1 MGKWIICHKDGSVLT
16 DVNDELV
23 VIHGLEY
30 SDSWMGECFV
40 SIDFKRQSPIGFE
53 IGDYIM
59 YRGERF
65 ELNYVPGKEKQAR
78 KDTYGEG
85 FTYDGVKFNSLRDEL
100 SRAEFLDVVLHD
112 NQLHYTTLPKFQ
124 FYVETIDDLLDRIQA
139 NLNEQIGDGK
149 WKIFSRNKERS
160 MQRGCTA
167 EEWNAVYGDGTNES
181 DSFESKSITIDTQK
195 CWDALALVNTQWNI
209 NFVIRGRNIY
219 VGTAGVMTDGIFKYG
234 LGKGLYKVDQN
245 ADSDQ
250 SIITRLRAYGSEK
263 NLPDHYYADLGIK
276 YKVGITKVGNAARY
290 VELYLDLDYIST
302 YFTEPRKYISSG
314 STGEQTN
321 GFVLRVTF
329 DFKTIITGYVT
340 GTSNNKCRF
349 YSELKGSQADNGDE
363 ESKDALDAFIPQV
376 KSGSYT
382 KLYITSGINEKTI
395 PSENKEYAEN
405 LPNNMAIS
413 RLMLPGFPTLSLRE
427 FWDTMTEEEKKY
439 VNPTGKEHIFSND
452 KYRPY
457 IDSLNIDKI
466 GLRSDSKFF
475 DTDDKANGIV
485 EIYPTIEEMVVG
497 GVRVDEIY
505 KGSEVDDDGRF
516 VDGQSVKNIDIYLNP
531 AIDFDINDLKDDD
544 FSICMKDGMCGGRSF
559 KVASSTKGSGTWRL
573 TIERVKD
580 DALGLYFPYK
590 DYQIKKNDHFVLTGI
605 RLPDSYVRAASLKLL
620 KYAIALLDKNDYT
633 RYVYQPK
640 VDEIFMARQHDAA
653 MADKSGATRSL
664 HDTLRAGDIMRLSD
678 DDLGIKADVTI
689 DQLIIK
695 EEDGKIPTYEITLRE
710 EKEVGTIQ
718 KIQQSISSLESGN
731 GVASEPTIAQ
741 VKSMFKSEGG
751 RYFLSKL
758 EDDVA
763 SGAITFEKMQKFLS
777 GFVSAGRAILQKGFA
792 IDENGYGFDENGN
805 IIADSLKSL
814 GFDKA
819 ANEGF
824 GMEMET
830 AGTSHLYLSNL
841 TVWGKMFVNILEI
854 MKTKYAGGNIYMSA
868 AGGTIVKAVPVT
880 YINEDVGW
888 EETSES
894 WCDGWKC
901 YILADDGDEA
911 TTNPWVE
918 GDQVRCQSMGNLLG
932 TRYAKATNKS
942 YWRTIPE
949 HGVSS
954 FNEYIYNDY
963 GTPAYNGKMFY
974 WIVLGKH
981 STDLDGYTEENAPV
995 GTTDIPEAGDSIV
1008 LDGSRKDTSR
1018 QGVLQLSSYGSG
1030 APSIVGL
1037 REVSDY
1043 SHENCAIFE
1052 LSYDY
1057 VRIFAERFKLIAK
1070 DNKVVE
1076 ITNFRG
1082 EWDPNERYYKNDQVS
1097 HNNAIWTCV
1106 KDTDFQTEP
1115 TDGSTYWRK
1124 EVYGQKGEDGSS
1136 FKVLGTAVKH
1146 FINADDIGGELLA
1159 TKEYLFDD
1167 TSGLPDG
1174 VASPCIATYMKAGAD
1189 RMWVICKSNDGDSYM
1204 IGDDLWTN
1212 SGTAWLNIGNVKGV
1226 SISSTSV
1233 TYGVSA
1239 SGTQEPSSWSSVI
1252 PPTTDEYP
1260 YLWTRTV
1267 VNYTDGKST
1276 TSYSV
1281 SHNGKDGAK
1290 GDPGDKGADAITIQ
1304 LVGAPLIFNAGSDGI
1319 VPKGVTN
1326 YARLY
1331 VTVGEKDVSEY
1342 VGQPFSVPSE
1352 GMNVSPEDG
1361 YVIER
1366 REYNEKMA
1374 WYLGIK
1380 SDAISKVYL
1389 SDNKTEVSA
1398 TSGYITFVFAYGAN
1412 QYVGQLPFQVNVA
1425 RYTGEFTLTNKQ
1437 FKVSMDGLTTRMG
1450 AAEEGITNVNTRL
1463 DTEVDT
1469 LHSEITST
1477 ANDIKL
1483 EVTEQMNGNLKK
1495 AGLEVKADGITLYGN
1510 KITITNDDGKTTTA
1524 LFAGGK
1530 INASLIDA
1538 DQIEVKHLWAKSN
1551 DGASKVGYFGNTEED
1566 ACKIGDYTVAP
1577 LFIGGATAKQS
1588 PFYVTS
1594 KGAMHA
1600 TSGKIGYFTISPNG
1614 ELMYDDGYTDVARR
1628 PFGLSKEAL
1637 YFTHTT
1643 RDHKSNDAI
1652 VWVGRVKFSASS
1664 TGTAP
1669 LVSDIWIDERV
1680 STPDQSKAC
1689 LFLRAEGYTGEDTDP
1704 MGNLMGNFAIYAQ
1717 KGTYAGF
1724 RPAVRF
1730 VIKNCQLTDMDCVI
1744 YVSVTGITLTL
1755 PDNPQR
1761 GQYYKFIQG
1770 AGGKEAFWIKSNSY
1784 KMYWNGVDTNG
1795 RTSFYSGAYN
1805 QTTELIFLGDHWR
1818 VNWYRESAI

>member
-112 NQLHYTTLPKFQ
+112 NQLHYTTLPKFP

-167 EEWNAVYGDGTNES
+167 EEWNAVYGDGTNDS
-181 DSFESKSITIDTQK
+181 ASFESKSITIDTQK

-276 YKVGITKVGNAARY
+276 YKVGITKVGNAASF

-349 YSELKGSQADNGDE
+349 YSELKGSQTDNGDE
-363 ESKDALDAFIPQV
+363 ESKDALDAFISQV

-559 KVASSTKGSGTWRL
+559 KVASSTKESGTWRL

-695 EEDGKIPTYEITLRE
+695 EEDGKIPAYEITLRE

-792 IDENGYGFDENGN
+792 IGENGYGFDENGN

-814 GFDKA
+814 GFDKVL
-819 ANEGF
+819 NEGF
-824 GMEMET
+824 GMEMD
-830 AGTSHLYLSNL
+830 GGQSHLYLANL
-841 TVWGKMFVNILEI
+841 TVWGKMMINILEI
-854 MKTKYAGGNIYMSA
+854 MKIKYAGGNIYMSA
-868 AGGTIVKAVPVT
+868 AGGTIVKVVPVGMWDDDESEWVENP
-880 YINEDVGW
+880 I
-888 EETSES
+888 EEAIQ
-894 WCDGWKC
+894 GWKC
-901 YILADDGDEA
+901 YILADDGDNA
-911 TTNPWVE
+911 VGNPWQE

-981 STDLDGYTEENAPV
+981 SKDFDGYTEENAPV

-1037 REVSDY
+1037 RGVSDY
-1043 SHENCAIFE
+1043 THEKCAIFE

-1082 EWDPNERYYKNDQVS
+1082 EWDPGEKYYKNDQVS

-1106 KDTDFQTEP
+1106 KDADFQTEP
-1115 TDGSTYWRK
+1115 SDGSTYWRK
-1124 EVYGQKGEDGSS
+1124 EVYGVKGEP
-1136 FKVLGTAVKH
+1136 
-1146 FINADDIGGELLA
+1146 GE
-1159 TKEYLFDD
+1159 
-1167 TSGLPDG
+1167 
-1174 VASPCIATYMKAGAD
+1174 
-1189 RMWVICKSNDGDSYM
+1189 
-1204 IGDDLWTN
+1204 
-1212 SGTAWLNIGNVKGV
+1212 
-1226 SISSTSV
+1226 
-1233 TYGVSA
+1233 
-1239 SGTQEPSSWSSVI
+1239 
-1252 PPTTDEYP
+1252 
-1260 YLWTRTV
+1260 
-1267 VNYTDGKST
+1267 
-1276 TSYSV
+1276 
-1281 SHNGKDGAK
+1281 
-1290 GDPGDKGADAITIQ
+1290 KGADAITIQ
-1304 LVGAPLIFNAGSDGI
+1304 LVGAPLIFDAGSDGI

-1342 VGQPFSVPSE
+1342 VGQPYFVPSE
-1352 GMNVSPEDG
+1352 GMNVSHEDG

-1380 SDAISKVYL
+1380 SDVISKVYL

-1425 RYTGEFTLTNKQ
+1425 RYTGELTLTNEQ
-1437 FKVSMDGLTTRMG
+1437 FKISMDGLTTRMVT
-1450 AAEEGITNVNTRL
+1450 AEENITGVNTKL
-1463 DTEVDT
+1463 NTEVKT
-1469 LHSEITST
+1469 LHAEITST
-1477 ANDIKL
+1477 ASTVKA
-1483 EVTEQMNGNLKK
+1483 EVKEEMNGNLKK
-1495 AGLEVKADGITLYGN
+1495 AGLEVTADGIKLYGE

-1524 LFAGGK
+1524 LFTGGK

-1538 DQIEVKHLWAKSN
+1538 DKIEVKHLWAKSE
-1551 DGASKVGYFGNTEED
+1551 DGTTKVGYFGNTEED

-1577 LFIGGATAKQS
+1577 LFIGGATAKES

-1614 ELMYDDGYTDVARR
+1614 ELMYDDGYTDVAHR
-1628 PFGLSKEAL
+1628 PFGLSKNAL
-1637 YFTHTT
+1637 YFTHTKE
-1643 RDHKSNDAI
+1643 DHKSNDAI
-1652 VWVGRVKFSASS
+1652 VWVGRVEFSASS

-1689 LFLRAEGYTGEDTDP
+1689 LFLSAEGYTGEDTDP

-1730 VIKNCQLTDMDCVI
+1730 AIKNCQLTDMDCVI
-1744 YVSVTGITLTL
+1744 YVSVTGVYCIL

-1770 AGGKEAFWIKSNSY
+1770 AGSFHIKSSSKNIYSNY
-1784 KMYWNGVDTNG
+1784 GGQTDNFT
-1795 RTSFYSGAYN
+1795 SGAYN
-1805 QTTELIFLGDHWR
+1805 QITEIIWLGDHWR
-1818 VNWYRESAI
+1818 INWFREAVGK

>member
-1 MGKWIICHKDGSVLT
+1 MANFQDILKRAIQIRDAVSEGANTAS
-16 DVNDELV
+16 LV
-23 VIHGLEY
+23 G
-30 SDSWMGECFV
+30 
-40 SIDFKRQSPIGFE
+40 
-53 IGDYIM
+53 
-59 YRGERF
+59 
-65 ELNYVPGKEKQAR
+65 
-78 KDTYGEG
+78 
-85 FTYDGVKFNSLRDEL
+85 
-100 SRAEFLDVVLHD
+100 
-112 NQLHYTTLPKFQ
+112 
-124 FYVETIDDLLDRIQA
+124 
-139 NLNEQIGDGK
+139 
-149 WKIFSRNKERS
+149 
-160 MQRGCTA
+160 
-167 EEWNAVYGDGTNES
+167 
-181 DSFESKSITIDTQK
+181 
-195 CWDALALVNTQWNI
+195 
-209 NFVIRGRNIY
+209 
-219 VGTAGVMTDGIFKYG
+219 GVMVDTLYNQNKLKQDIDGI
-234 LGKGLYKVDQN
+234 
-245 ADSDQ
+245 
-250 SIITRLRAYGSEK
+250 
-263 NLPDHYYADLGIK
+263 
-276 YKVGITKVGNAARY
+276 
-290 VELYLDLDYIST
+290 
-302 YFTEPRKYISSG
+302 
-314 STGEQTN
+314 
-321 GFVLRVTF
+321 
-329 DFKTIITGYVT
+329 
-340 GTSNNKCRF
+340 
-349 YSELKGSQADNGDE
+349 
-363 ESKDALDAFIPQV
+363 
-376 KSGSYT
+376 
-382 KLYITSGINEKTI
+382 
-395 PSENKEYAEN
+395 
-405 LPNNMAIS
+405 
-413 RLMLPGFPTLSLRE
+413 
-427 FWDTMTEEEKKY
+427 
-439 VNPTGKEHIFSND
+439 
-452 KYRPY
+452 
-457 IDSLNIDKI
+457 IDSLKDLSK
-466 GLRSDSKFF
+466 SDSSG
-475 DTDDKANGIV
+475 GI
-485 EIYPTIEEMVVG
+485 
-497 GVRVDEIY
+497 D
-505 KGSEVDDDGRF
+505 
-516 VDGQSVKNIDIYLNP
+516 
-531 AIDFDINDLKDDD
+531 
-544 FSICMKDGMCGGRSF
+544 
-559 KVASSTKGSGTWRL
+559 
-573 TIERVKD
+573 
-580 DALGLYFPYK
+580 
-590 DYQIKKNDHFVLTGI
+590 
-605 RLPDSYVRAASLKLL
+605 
-620 KYAIALLDKNDYT
+620 
-633 RYVYQPK
+633 
-640 VDEIFMARQHDAA
+640 
-653 MADKSGATRSL
+653 
-664 HDTLRAGDIMRLSD
+664 
-678 DDLGIKADVTI
+678 
-689 DQLIIK
+689 
-695 EEDGKIPTYEITLRE
+695 EITLANYLIRNGYAKKSDIPTSWWGQAKNE
-710 EKEVGTIQ
+710 NNEVGG
-718 KIQQSISSLESGN
+718 SLHNVLSLLFSDNEIEIT
-731 GVASEPTIAQ
+731 GVANANTPTSSNEKIVTPFYAASQ
-741 VKSMFKSEGG
+741 
-751 RYFLSKL
+751 FLSKL
-758 EDDVA
+758 SDDVA
-763 SGAITFEKMQKFLS
+763 SGAITFEKMQKFLG
-777 GFVSAGRAILQKGFA
+777 GFVSAGRAILQNGFA
-792 IDENGYGFDENGN
+792 IDKNGYGFDENGN
-805 IIADSLKSL
+805 IIADSLKST
-814 GFDKA
+814 GFDKVL
-819 ANEGF
+819 NDGF
-824 GMEMET
+824 GMEMD
-830 AGTSHLYLSNL
+830 GGQSHLYLSNL

-868 AGGTIVKAVPVT
+868 AGGTIVKVVPVGMWDDDESEWAENP
-880 YINEDVGW
+880 I
-888 EETSES
+888 EEAIQ
-894 WCDGWKC
+894 GWKC
-901 YILADDGDEA
+901 YILADDGDNA
-911 TTNPWVE
+911 VGNPWQE

-981 STDLDGYTEENAPV
+981 SKDFDGYTEENAPV

-1037 REVSDY
+1037 RGVSDY
-1043 SHENCAIFE
+1043 SHEKCAIFE

-1082 EWDPNERYYKNDQVS
+1082 EWDPNEKYYKNDQVS

-1146 FINADDIGGELLA
+1146 FKNADDIRGGELLNLG
-1159 TKEYLFDD
+1159 KYLFDD

-1174 VASPCIATYMKAGAD
+1174 VVSPCIATYMKVVAGHT
-1189 RMWVICKSNDGDSYM
+1189 WIICKSNDGDSYM

-1239 SGTQEPSSWSSVI
+1239 SGTQQPSSWSSVI

-1304 LVGAPLIFNAGSDGI
+1304 LVGAPLIFDAGSDGI

-1342 VGQPFSVPSE
+1342 VGQPYSVSSE

-1425 RYTGEFTLTNKQ
+1425 RYTGELTLTNEQ
-1437 FKVSMDGLTTRMG
+1437 FKVSMDGLTTRMK
-1450 AAEEGITNVNTRL
+1450 AAEGGITNVNTRL

-1495 AGLEVKADGITLYGN
+1495 AGLEVKADGITLYGD

-1524 LFAGGK
+1524 LFTGGK

-1577 LFIGGATAKQS
+1577 LFIGGATAKES

-1614 ELMYDDGYTDVARR
+1614 ELMYDDGYTDVAHR

-1643 RDHKSNDAI
+1643 DHKSNDAI
-1652 VWVGRVKFSASS
+1652 VWVGRTNFSESS

-1730 VIKNCQLTDMDCVI
+1730 AIKNCQLTDMDCVI
-1744 YVSVTGITLTL
+1744 YVPVTGVYLIL

-1770 AGGKEAFWIKSNSY
+1770 AGSFHIKSSSKNIYSNY
-1784 KMYWNGVDTNG
+1784 GGQTDNFT
-1795 RTSFYSGAYN
+1795 SGAYN
-1805 QTTELIFLGDHWR
+1805 QITEIIWLGDHWR
-1818 VNWYRESAI
+1818 VNWFREAVG